1 MKLYN
6 SNTYINTVLQI
17 SVFRMA
23 GHFFV
28 WISKDDQNSET
39 NLDSTHFYS
48 NDLNYN
54 NMGLEYMVP
63 KIIGKSS

>member
-1 MKLYN
+1 MKLHN

-28 WISKDDQNSET
+28 WTSKDDQNSET
-39 NLDSTHFYS
+39 NLDFTHFYS

>member
-28 WISKDDQNSET
+28 WTSKDDQNSET
-39 NLDSTHFYS
+39 NLDFTHFYS

-54 NMGLEYMVP
+54 SMGLEYMVP